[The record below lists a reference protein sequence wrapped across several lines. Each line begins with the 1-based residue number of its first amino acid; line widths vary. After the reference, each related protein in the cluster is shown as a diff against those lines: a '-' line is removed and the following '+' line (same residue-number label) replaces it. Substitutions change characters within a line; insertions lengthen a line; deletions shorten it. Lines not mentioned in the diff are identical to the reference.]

1 MKHLDLDFVAKIKQR
16 LLKQK
21 TELMEQ
27 VDDSSRQGTTTDDDT
42 NTRFPQYG
50 ISQDD
55 NALEVSNYQDSI
67 SVQHGLNA
75 ELAQIDL
82 AIAKIEQG
90 AYGVCSNCGQ
100 DIPKERLMVFPAA
113 TLCVSCS
120 KDKT

>member
-1 MKHLDLDFVAKIKQR
+1 MKHLDLKFIADTKKR
-16 LLKQK
+16 LLEQK
-21 TELMEQ
+21 AGLMEQ
-27 VDDSSRQGTTTDDDT
+27 VDDSSRQGTTTDDESS
-42 NTRFPQYG
+42 TRFPQYG

-67 SVQHGLNA
+67 SVQHGLNV

-82 AIAKIEQG
+82 AMAKIEQG
-90 AYGVCSNCGQ
+90 TYGVCGNCGQ

-120 KDKT
+120 KV